1 MSNGD
6 PGRIRVLNDRLA
18 FDDDGLETLRKELDE
33 FEPEAIF
40 IDPWVSFVPTDTRIK
55 DSNAMEHSCSL
66 QSSFAFHCSRW
77 NCPQRKSAHHPM

>member
-1 MSNGD
+1 MGGD

-18 FDDDGLETLRKELDE
+18 FDDDGLEMLRKELDE

-55 DSNAMEHSCSL
+55 DSNAIRALLDKIERAFSPHLRPTLGRACIPGA
-66 QSSFAFHCSRW
+66 SS
-77 NCPQRKSAHHPM
+77 